1 MNEHE
6 NENENK
12 LSDLISHI
20 SKALVDN
27 PDEVDVREVA
37 GQQTTVLELR
47 VAKNDLGKII
57 GKQGKTA
64 HAVRTILT
72 AASSKLR
79 KRSMLEIIED

>member
-1 MNEHE
+1 MNEE
-6 NENENK
+6 NDENK
-12 LSDLISHI
+12 LSELITHI
-20 SKALVDN
+20 SKCLVDN

-47 VAKNDLGKII
+47 VAKSDLGKII

-79 KRSMLEIIED
+79 KRSVLEIIED

>member
-1 MNEHE
+1 MNEE
-6 NENENK
+6 NE

-20 SKALVDN
+20 GKSLVDH
-27 PDEVDVREVA
+27 PEEVRVSEVA
-37 GQQTTVLELR
+37 GQQTTVIELR
-47 VAKNDLGKII
+47 VAKSDLGKII

-64 HAVRTILT
+64 HALRTILT

>member
-1 MNEHE
+1 M
-6 NENENK
+6 NENE
-12 LSDLISHI
+12 LSDLIGYV
-20 SKALVDN
+20 SKSLVDN
-27 PDEVDVREVA
+27 PDEVSVKEVT

-47 VAKNDLGKII
+47 VAKSDLGKII

-64 HAVRTILT
+64 HALRTILT

>member
-1 MNEHE
+1 M
-6 NENENK
+6 NENE
-12 LSDLISHI
+12 LSDLIGHI
-20 SKALVDN
+20 SKSLVDH
-27 PDEVDVREVA
+27 PEEVSVTEVA

-64 HAVRTILT
+64 HALRTILT

-79 KRSMLEIIED
+79 KRSVLEIIED

>member
-1 MNEHE
+1 MNE
-6 NENENK
+6 ENK
-12 LSDLISHI
+12 LSDLISNI
-20 SKALVDN
+20 SKCLVDY
-27 PDEVDVREVA
+27 PDEVNVKEVT

-47 VAKNDLGKII
+47 VAKSDLGKII

-79 KRSMLEIIED
+79 KRSVLEIIED

>member
-1 MNEHE
+1 M

-12 LSDLISHI
+12 TELSNLISHI
-20 SKALVDN
+20 SKFLVDN
-27 PDEVDVREVA
+27 PEEVDVREVA

-64 HAVRTILT
+64 HALRTILT

>member
-1 MNEHE
+1 M
-6 NENENK
+6 NENE

-20 SKALVDN
+20 SKFLVDH
-27 PDEVDVREVA
+27 PDEVNVTEVA

-64 HAVRTILT
+64 HALRTILT

-79 KRSMLEIIED
+79 KRSVLEIIED